1 MPVVRSNVVI
11 MLTKTCNFPYVQD
24 LLCISLFPSPCCT
37 TKRKIG
43 ETKEKLRVIFSN
55 CTLPVTQTR
64 KSEKL
69 LNKLCS
75 NPYTIIYLNMFV

>member
-24 LLCISLFPSPCCT
+24 LLCIFLFPSPCCT

-43 ETKEKLRVIFSN
+43 ETKEMLRVIFSN

-69 LNKLCS
+69 RTSYVAIPTQLF
-75 NPYTIIYLNMFV
+75 I